1 MASSHVYLLENLI
14 LESQNKT
21 CVVSGPWP
29 GKQERGSEM
38 SEQILSSVKMIK
50 YDRQG
55 QTGLKITIHFK
66 I

>member
-14 LESQNKT
+14 LESWRL
-21 CVVSGPWP
+21 VVA
-29 GKQERGSEM
+29 QLERASEM

-55 QTGLKITIHFK
+55 RERERERGLKTNNPL
-66 I
+66 